1 MLVAITVSTAELQ
14 LVPSNSS
21 ILEEE
26 LFKEETTTT
35 IPKPLNMKQ
44 NMATFPGEE
53 VVMEMSTSTIETLPS
68 TIQET
73 DILPETLLET
83 VPATIPETLPQTA
96 SDNTSKT
103 IQETVSV
110 SKTEIEMNISPTIK
124 ATATE
129 DQDYKIPSTDF
140 PQINETYKE
149 TSTVSKEI
157 IPINATRTERMAS
170 ITSTK
175 SFFPNTVAK
184 SVPISE
190 LTMLVPPT
198 QHLPMREKF
207 VVSVEKSEILGQD
220 GSTIMDHPWDPEQNL
235 TLISDQSTQVETVT
249 LSTPFIANP
258 NIERKQNQR
267 PRTPK
272 VISFQDRKSPNDDMV
287 SFPHTLKTEC
297 YLLMYVVQY
306 VKYNIF
312 ESFIN
317 TCRPQRLQKLLKS
330 NTKKTVD

>member
-1 MLVAITVSTAELQ
+1 MLVAITVSTAKLQ
-14 LVPSNSS
+14 PVPSNSS

-26 LFKEETTTT
+26 LFKEETTTA
-35 IPKPLNMKQ
+35 IPKPLNIEQ
-44 NMATFPGEE
+44 NTVTFPGEE

-68 TIQET
+68 TIEET
-73 DILPETLLET
+73 DTLPEAVLET
-83 VPATIPETLPQTA
+83 VTAIIPETLPQTV
-96 SDNTSKT
+96 SDNMSKT

-110 SKTEIEMNISPTIK
+110 SKTETEMNISPTIK

-140 PQINETYKE
+140 PQTNETSEE
-149 TSTVSKEI
+149 TSTDSKEI
-157 IPINATRTERMAS
+157 IPNNATRTERMAS

-198 QHLPMREKF
+198 LHLPMRGKF
-207 VVSVEKSEILGQD
+207 VVSVEKSEILEQD

-235 TLISDQSTQVETVT
+235 TLIPDLSTQLETVT
-249 LSTPFIANP
+249 LSAPVIANP
-258 NIERKQNQR
+258 NIEIKQNQR

-272 VISFQDRKSPNDDMV
+272 VISYHDTKSPKNDAV
-287 SFPHTLKTEC
+287 SLFFLKP
-297 YLLMYVVQY
+297 
-306 VKYNIF
+306 
-312 ESFIN
+312 S
-317 TCRPQRLQKLLKS
+317 
-330 NTKKTVD
+330 

>member
-1 MLVAITVSTAELQ
+1 MLVAITVSTAKLQ
-14 LVPSNSS
+14 PVPSNSS

-26 LFKEETTTT
+26 TTTA
-35 IPKPLNMKQ
+35 IPKPLNIEQ
-44 NMATFPGEE
+44 NTVTFPGEE

-68 TIQET
+68 TIEET
-73 DILPETLLET
+73 DTLPEAVLET
-83 VPATIPETLPQTA
+83 VTAIIPETLPQTV
-96 SDNTSKT
+96 SDNMSKT

-110 SKTEIEMNISPTIK
+110 SKTETEMNISPTIK

-140 PQINETYKE
+140 PQTNETSEE
-149 TSTVSKEI
+149 TSTDSKEI
-157 IPINATRTERMAS
+157 IPNNATRTERMAS

-198 QHLPMREKF
+198 LHLPMREKF

-235 TLISDQSTQVETVT
+235 TLTPDQSTQLETVT

-272 VISFQDRKSPNDDMV
+272 VITYRDTKSPKNDAV
-287 SFPHTLKTEC
+287 SLIFPQTIITE
-297 YLLMYVVQY
+297 YLIISDTYV
-306 VKYNIF
+306 N
-312 ESFIN
+312 
-317 TCRPQRLQKLLKS
+317 CKS
-330 NTKKTVD
+330 

>member
-1 MLVAITVSTAELQ
+1 MLVAIAVSTEQLQ
-14 LVPSNSS
+14 LVPSKSS

-26 LFKEETTTT
+26 LFKEETTTA
-35 IPKPLNMKQ
+35 IPKPLNIEQ
-44 NMATFPGEE
+44 NTVTFPGEE

-68 TIQET
+68 TIEET
-73 DILPETLLET
+73 DTLPEAVLET
-83 VPATIPETLPQTA
+83 VTAIIPETLPQTV
-96 SDNTSKT
+96 SDNMSKT

-110 SKTEIEMNISPTIK
+110 SKTETEMNISPTIK

-140 PQINETYKE
+140 PQTNETSEE
-149 TSTVSKEI
+149 TSTDSKEI

-198 QHLPMREKF
+198 LHLPMREKF

-235 TLISDQSTQVETVT
+235 TLTPDQSTQLETVT

-272 VISFQDRKSPNDDMV
+272 VITYRDTKSPKNDAV
-287 SFPHTLKTEC
+287 SLFFLKP
-297 YLLMYVVQY
+297 
-306 VKYNIF
+306 
-312 ESFIN
+312 S
-317 TCRPQRLQKLLKS
+317 
-330 NTKKTVD
+330 

>member
-14 LVPSNSS
+14 PVPSNSS

-26 LFKEETTTT
+26 LFKEETTTA
-35 IPKPLNMKQ
+35 IPKPLNIEQ
-44 NMATFPGEE
+44 NTVTFPGED

-68 TIQET
+68 TVEET
-73 DILPETLLET
+73 DTLPEAVLET
-83 VPATIPETLPQTA
+83 VTAIIPETLPQTV
-96 SDNTSKT
+96 SDNISKT

-110 SKTEIEMNISPTIK
+110 SKTETEMNISPTIK

-129 DQDYKIPSTDF
+129 DQDYKIPSTNF
-140 PQINETYKE
+140 PQTNETYE
-149 TSTVSKEI
+149 LTSTVSKEI
-157 IPINATRTERMAS
+157 IPINATRTERMA
-170 ITSTK
+170 STK

-207 VVSVEKSEILGQD
+207 VVSIEKSEILGQD

-235 TLISDQSTQVETVT
+235 TLIPDQSTQLETVT
-249 LSTPFIANP
+249 LSAPVIANP

-272 VISFQDRKSPNDDMV
+272 VITYRDTKSPKNDAV
-287 SFPHTLKTEC
+287 SLIFPQAIITE
-297 YLLMYVVQY
+297 YLGDFFRYL
-306 VKYNIF
+306 
-312 ESFIN
+312 
-317 TCRPQRLQKLLKS
+317 CKL
-330 NTKKTVD
+330 

>member
-14 LVPSNSS
+14 PVPSNSS

-35 IPKPLNMKQ
+35 IPKPLNIEQ
-44 NMATFPGEE
+44 NTVTFPGEE
-53 VVMEMSTSTIETLPS
+53 VVMEISTSTIETLPS
-68 TIQET
+68 TIEET
-73 DILPETLLET
+73 DTLPEAVLET
-83 VPATIPETLPQTA
+83 VTAIIPETLPQTV
-96 SDNTSKT
+96 SDNISKT
-103 IQETVSV
+103 TQETV

-129 DQDYKIPSTDF
+129 DQDYKIPSTNF
-140 PQINETYKE
+140 PQTNETYEE

-157 IPINATRTERMAS
+157 IPINATRTERMA
-170 ITSTK
+170 STK

-207 VVSVEKSEILGQD
+207 VVSIEKSEILGQD

-235 TLISDQSTQVETVT
+235 TLIPDQSTQLETVT
-249 LSTPFIANP
+249 LSAPVIANP

-272 VISFQDRKSPNDDMV
+272 VISYHDTKSPKNDAV
-287 SFPHTLKTEC
+287 SLFFLKP
-297 YLLMYVVQY
+297 
-306 VKYNIF
+306 
-312 ESFIN
+312 S
-317 TCRPQRLQKLLKS
+317 
-330 NTKKTVD
+330 

>member
-14 LVPSNSS
+14 PVPSNSS

-35 IPKPLNMKQ
+35 IPKPLNIEQ
-44 NMATFPGEE
+44 NTVTFPGEE
-53 VVMEMSTSTIETLPS
+53 VVMEMSTSTIETLPP
-68 TIQET
+68 TIKET
-73 DILPETLLET
+73 DTLPEAVLET
-83 VPATIPETLPQTA
+83 VTAIIPETLPQTV
-96 SDNTSKT
+96 SDNMSKT

-110 SKTEIEMNISPTIK
+110 SKTETEMNISPTIK

-129 DQDYKIPSTDF
+129 DQDYKMPSTDF
-140 PQINETYKE
+140 PQTDVSSEE
-149 TSTVSKEI
+149 TSTDSKET
-157 IPINATRTERMAS
+157 IPNNATRTERMAS

-198 QHLPMREKF
+198 LHLPMRGKF
-207 VVSVEKSEILGQD
+207 VVSVEKSEILEQD

-235 TLISDQSTQVETVT
+235 TLIPDQSTQLETVT

-258 NIERKQNQR
+258 NIERKHNQR

-272 VISFQDRKSPNDDMV
+272 VITYRDTKSPKNDAV
-287 SFPHTLKTEC
+287 SLIFPQTVITE
-297 YLLMYVVQY
+297 
-306 VKYNIF
+306 
-312 ESFIN
+312 
-317 TCRPQRLQKLLKS
+317 
-330 NTKKTVD
+330 

>member
-1 MLVAITVSTAELQ
+1 MLVAITVSTKQLQ
-14 LVPSNSS
+14 LVPSKSL
-21 ILEEE
+21 ILEKE
-26 LFKEETTTT
+26 LFKEETTTAM
-35 IPKPLNMKQ
+35 PKPL
-44 NMATFPGEE
+44 AEEE

-68 TIQET
+68 TIEET
-73 DILPETLLET
+73 DTLPEAVLET
-83 VPATIPETLPQTA
+83 VTAIIPETLPQTA
-96 SDNTSKT
+96 SDNMSKT

-110 SKTEIEMNISPTIK
+110 SKTETEMNISPTIK

-140 PQINETYKE
+140 PQTNETSEE
-149 TSTVSKEI
+149 TSTDSKEI
-157 IPINATRTERMAS
+157 IPNNATRTERMAS

-198 QHLPMREKF
+198 LHLPMRGKF

-235 TLISDQSTQVETVT
+235 TLIPDQSTQLETVT
-249 LSTPFIANP
+249 LSAPVIANP
-258 NIERKQNQR
+258 NIEIKQNQR

-272 VISFQDRKSPNDDMV
+272 VISYHDTKSPKNDAV
-287 SFPHTLKTEC
+287 SLFFLKP
-297 YLLMYVVQY
+297 
-306 VKYNIF
+306 
-312 ESFIN
+312 S
-317 TCRPQRLQKLLKS
+317 
-330 NTKKTVD
+330 